1 MTYEEIKS
9 HLLTINEEME
19 SERREKYNKLQNFH
33 MNWVGFSQI
42 IFVKLTV
49 RFLVFNY
56 QILKRR
62 RKRKE
67 KIKKKDYLRE
77 KLINTLK
84 TLD

>member
-1 MTYEEIKS
+1 
-9 HLLTINEEME
+9 
-19 SERREKYNKLQNFH
+19 

-67 KIKKKDYLRE
+67 KIEKKKDYLRE
-77 KLINTLK
+77 K
-84 TLD
+84 

>member
-1 MTYEEIKS
+1 
-9 HLLTINEEME
+9 
-19 SERREKYNKLQNFH
+19 

>member
-1 MTYEEIKS
+1 
-9 HLLTINEEME
+9 
-19 SERREKYNKLQNFH
+19 

-67 KIKKKDYLRE
+67 KIEKKKRLFKGKIKD
-77 KLINTLK
+77 TLK

>member
-1 MTYEEIKS
+1 
-9 HLLTINEEME
+9 
-19 SERREKYNKLQNFH
+19 

-42 IFVKLTV
+42 IFVKLMV

-67 KIKKKDYLRE
+67 KIEKKKDYLRE